1 MDHRAALILAASLLC
16 GSAHATYATLSA
28 PAGWTPGAGAAATYS
43 SPVSPAQIAV
53 SELARINANA
63 ALTVNGTKVTVPAK
77 LPIVKSAAK
86 KVAAAAIY
94 LHPGLRTA
102 ATVASWIGAA
112 GFAYDVANGW
122 QRPESGTVS
131 DGYSYYAVDRTSAGA
146 AATPEAAA
154 QFWVTYQNQMNGK
167 TTRSELSGSC
177 EPFKT
182 SNQTRCPFTDTDIKT
197 GYSYVRYA
205 AVKRSPVCPAGWF
218 HTPAG
223 CVQSVPMVKV
233 PKEDFIKQ
241 LEADPRI
248 EPDDLPNVVWPAS
261 WPVELP
267 QVQPMFVPTGNP
279 VPNPNYDPA
288 KAPSPTNQPFNQP
301 GVKVVPAP
309 TTDRPWQVDL
319 QPVNR
324 PVDKADPSPEPKVD
338 PPPEPGTDGN
348 GDKPREPDKET
359 QDLCEKHPEII
370 ACQKLDEPEDP
381 GELKTKAADLDFQVQ
396 SGYAGSAVCPAP
408 MTYEAFGHVLSLS
421 WQPFCDSLSMVKN
434 LLLAFAWISAAFIL
448 LGAKKE

>member
-1 MDHRAALILAASLLC
+1 MDHRATLILAASFFC
-16 GSAHATYATLSA
+16 GGAHAGYATLSA
-28 PAGWTPGAGAAATYS
+28 PVGWTPGAGAAATYS
-43 SPVSPAQIAV
+43 SPVSPAQIAIA
-53 SELARINANA
+53 ELGRINANA

-77 LPIVKSAAK
+77 IPIVKSVAK
-86 KVAAAAIY
+86 KVAAAAIFA
-94 LHPGLRTA
+94 HPGLRTA
-102 ATVASWIGAA
+102 AAVATWIGAA
-112 GFAYDVANGW
+112 GLVYDVADGLW
-122 QRPESGTVS
+122 KKPDETVMPS
-131 DGYSYYAVDRTSAGA
+131 DGFWYRVGFAQPAYSADAACQNFGVAFTGSSAQLLGTKIDGTGQCVVSYFNGITQTTTRTVDRPAS
-146 AATPEAAA
+146 
-154 QFWVTYQNQMNGK
+154 Q
-167 TTRSELSGSC
+167 
-177 EPFKT
+177 
-182 SNQTRCPFTDTDIKT
+182 
-197 GYSYVRYA
+197 
-205 AVKRSPVCPAGWF
+205 CPAGWYV
-218 HTPAG
+218 TPAG
-223 CVQSVPMVKV
+223 CVQNPPMQPVNKDKFV
-233 PKEDFIKQ
+233 ELI
-241 LEADPRI
+241 ESDPRI

-267 QVQPMFVPTGNP
+267 QVQPMFIPTGNP

-309 TTDRPWQVDL
+309 TADRPWQVDL

-324 PVDKADPSPEPKVD
+324 PVDKADPNPEPKVD

-348 GDKPREPDKET
+348 GDKPRDPEKDT

-381 GELKTKAADLDFQVQ
+381 GELKTKAVDLDFQVQ
-396 SGYAGSAVCPAP
+396 GGYAGAAVCPAP